1 MTLFLCLRNMCHSSL
16 IYVTHA
22 FYGLIFFI
30 LCTTL
35 LPECSQCAFLQS
47 CIVKPC
53 IIIASIVSNFI
64 LVLYTSLAQYGGLE
78 NRSGAMLF
86 FKLGIGSVKIA

>member
-1 MTLFLCLRNMCHSSL
+1 MLFSSWRNMCHSSL
-16 IYVTHA
+16 IYVMHA

-30 LCTTL
+30 LCTAL

-64 LVLYTSLAQYGGLE
+64 LVLYTSLAQYGVLE
-78 NRSGAMLF
+78 NRLGAMLF
-86 FKLGIGSVKIA
+86 FKLGIGSTKIA